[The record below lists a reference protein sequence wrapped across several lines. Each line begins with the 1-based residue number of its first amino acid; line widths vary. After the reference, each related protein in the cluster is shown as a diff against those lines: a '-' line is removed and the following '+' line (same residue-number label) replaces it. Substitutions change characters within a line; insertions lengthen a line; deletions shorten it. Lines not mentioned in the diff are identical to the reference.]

1 MSYRPHWMKESPT
14 MFKLLLIASLI
25 AACGGYTPWQS
36 DSKHHDLTR
45 KHLAKLEQKG
55 NLAPFTFAIIG
66 DSQVRIEGFNEARKR
81 INDTNVDFTVILGDI
96 TDRGLR
102 EEWNWVGD
110 IIKKFRKPVLTV
122 VGNHDG
128 LAKGKTIYRDMF
140 GDLNYSFYYNGV
152 KFVMWNNNHYEWN
165 VDLDWLDQETNY
177 HPSIV
182 LSHQPPYAG
191 TLKDYQE
198 ERWLEIRQK
207 PEIIASAHGHM
218 HNFTNYE
225 ENDLPIF
232 VVESTAN
239 GSYGVGIFDGK
250 SITYG
255 EVR

>member
-1 MSYRPHWMKESPT
+1 
-14 MFKLLLIASLI
+14 MFTKLLSVSLLL

-45 KHLAKLEQKG
+45 KHLAKLEQGKY
-55 NLAPFTFAIIG
+55 LEPFTFAIVG
-66 DSQVRIEGFNEARKR
+66 DSQVRIEGFNKARKR
-81 INDTNVDFTVILGDI
+81 INGVDVDFTVILGDI

-110 IIKKFRKPVLTV
+110 IIYKFHKPVLTV

-128 LAKGKTIYRDMF
+128 LAKGKHIYRDMF

-152 KFVMWNNNHYEWN
+152 KFVMWNNNHYEWDI
-165 VDLDWLDQETNY
+165 DLDWLDRETNY

-198 ERWLEIRQK
+198 ERWLQIRQK
-207 PEIIASAHGHM
+207 PEIIASTHGHM
-218 HNFTNYE
+218 HGFTNYE
-225 ENDLPIF
+225 EEGLPIF
-232 VVESTAN
+232 VVDDVAR
-239 GSYGVGIFDGK
+239 GSYGLGIFDGK
-250 SITYG
+250 TIEFKG
-255 EVR
+255 VK